1 MELLRLGL
9 WKCCK
14 LRGQAKIPGN
24 TKEWFCLVQ
33 NAGTRYC
40 NEITWIGIFLL
51 CCHLWVW
58 LRPREAEMSPFAH
71 FDFFS
76 PAAFFP
82 LPEMITQSHFNTPRT
97 QCKTPQWK
105 TPREYHE
112 WSPSIIFPSISF
124 THYRQTLQILLYLIC
139 PGATRQ
145 SIRISWNVHHW
156 GKTSS
161 GVSIAKLWKDTG
173 SVDKVL
179 VLPQCILDTTIV

>member
-1 MELLRLGL
+1 MVLPSAKCRDTLLQRNNLNRDFL
-9 WKCCK
+9 TMLPSLSVATPKRNWNEPFCTFWFFFCC
-14 LRGQAKIPGN
+14 
-24 TKEWFCLVQ
+24 C
-33 NAGTRYC
+33 
-40 NEITWIGIFLL
+40 
-51 CCHLWVW
+51 
-58 LRPREAEMSPFAH
+58 
-71 FDFFS
+71 
-76 PAAFFP
+76 FFP

-156 GKTSS
+156 GKTSF